1 MKMTRCEENKMVMNE
16 ITKIADLKPA
26 KHKEAVTIQLS
37 VIAMSLIDIS
47 KSLAVL
53 ADKADLMDVLEK
65 DASYSPDAQDKK
77 GKWVNGVEQGEI
89 AGEIVKAFNCSE
101 CGAISVFRMIG
112 GKIVNGDLC
121 PSCGAKMEEDQN
133 ENDM

>member
-16 ITKIADLKPA
+16 ITKILDLKPSA
-26 KHKEAVTIQLS
+26 KREEAETIQLS

-53 ADKADLMDVLEK
+53 ADKADLMDVH
-65 DASYSPDAQDKK
+65 ASYSPDAQDKK

-89 AGEIVKAFNCSE
+89 AGEIVKAFNCSN
-101 CGAISVFRMIG
+101 CGAISVFRMMG

-121 PSCGAKMEEDQN
+121 PSCGAKMLGVEE
-133 ENDM
+133 